1 LNWLD
6 IAIVVTIGGIVLAA
20 FSAGLIREVIG
31 VVTIIAG
38 IVVAGLL
45 HEKLANDLLVFI
57 DNEDVGLAVSFI
69 VLFAAVDML
78 GQISAYMLK
87 KMVSLL
93 MLGWIDRLGGAF
105 FGLIKGLLIVEV
117 LLLLLAAYPGLGL
130 DGAVDGSSI
139 APLFVEDIDWVLALL
154 PGDFESR
161 IDAFLAPDV
170 EPAPAQ

>member
-6 IAIVVTIGGIVLAA
+6 IAILVTIGGIVLAA

-31 VVTIIAG
+31 VVTFIAG
-38 IVVAGLL
+38 IVGAGLL
-45 HEKLANDLLVFI
+45 LERLASDVLVFI
-57 DNEDVGLAVSFI
+57 DIEDVGLAVSFI

-87 KMVSLL
+87 KMASLL

-117 LLLLLAAYPGLGL
+117 LLLVLAAYPGLGL
-130 DGAVDGSSI
+130 DGAVDGSAI
-139 APLFVEDIDWVLALL
+139 APLFVEDVDWVLALL

-161 IDAFLAPDV
+161 IDAFLAPGV
-170 EPAPAQ
+170 EPSPAQ